1 MNFGP
6 IKDEIEINFEVAD
19 GIEKDA
25 YEIEMPDGRRL
36 LKLAYIYG
44 ANASGKTTILN
55 AFAFIKKLLSEP
67 LTTKSEELD
76 FDPFLFCKDPLINN
90 SFFELSF
97 YFNGI
102 RYVYDLT
109 FNKQV
114 ILQEKLNF
122 YKTAKPALLFSR
134 DTDTE
139 KLLTKIQFGSTI
151 KAPVREKDLLE
162 SNTLHNNTVLGAF
175 TKTNVDIPELSKLRV
190 WATDT
195 FAEDLKFGTDAIISN
210 AFRIESSK
218 KFKAWMN
225 EFMNR
230 ADNQIL
236 SINVP
241 SLQNQVK
248 NLLNSN
254 ILSEKDLMNVYGN
267 FNNRNSKTSEIEID
281 FIHQTSQGEQ
291 YLLPLQKESNG
302 TQKYFSLG
310 GQLYDLIYRNQF
322 KWIDEL
328 EGSLHPDLMKYFLQ
342 MFLMNSNGSQLLI
355 TTHNFSLMADTD
367 FIRWDALWFSEK
379 NEDGTINLYSAADF
393 DTATLRKDASLIN
406 AYKAGRLGAKPNLG
420 SPYLSN

>member
-1 MNFGP
+1 
-6 IKDEIEINFEVAD
+6 
-19 GIEKDA
+19 
-25 YEIEMPDGRRL
+25 
-36 LKLAYIYG
+36 
-44 ANASGKTTILN
+44 
-55 AFAFIKKLLSEP
+55 
-67 LTTKSEELD
+67 
-76 FDPFLFCKDPLINN
+76 
-90 SFFELSF
+90 
-97 YFNGI
+97 
-102 RYVYDLT
+102 
-109 FNKQV
+109 
-114 ILQEKLNF
+114 
-122 YKTAKPALLFSR
+122 
-134 DTDTE
+134 
-139 KLLTKIQFGSTI
+139 
-151 KAPVREKDLLE
+151 
-162 SNTLHNNTVLGAF
+162 
-175 TKTNVDIPELSKLRV
+175 
-190 WATDT
+190 
-195 FAEDLKFGTDAIISN
+195 
-210 AFRIESSK
+210 
-218 KFKAWMN
+218 MN